1 MVRPYVLVGLA
12 LLPLAACGIVN
23 AAATTGPDAPITT
36 KLPDGGTITT
46 LPDGAVILD
55 DDGGTSSP
63 DGGFCSGS
71 GPVVPVPGAGTTCTG
86 DIGARTFL
94 FAVCA
99 CHDVNVSGA
108 LSTDALNSTSG
119 ATGQN
124 AGSIGSD
131 GAFATNSTLTVHGDV
146 WAAST
151 GEATAVHVVQS
162 GTVAGSVHAGANVV
176 AEQPLT
182 IDGDLFANGNATGP
196 ITCGG
201 MVTIPAGDT
210 ATNTTADGGVVN
222 APVTVIPPCDCGT
235 LLDIPTIVS
244 AFATSNDNAAAGFTS
259 SSLSPAPATTVTI
272 PCGRYYFDAID
283 SVDGGTVNLS
293 VTGRAAIF
301 VNGDLTASASLSIT
315 LVGDA
320 QLDLFIAG
328 NLVLQGG
335 ATIGSPTAPAHARVY
350 VGGSTFTLSGN
361 AQLGAN
367 FYAPHADVQL
377 ASDFSMAGS
386 LFVGSLELS
395 GAFTIHY
402 DESVLSTSGCAQ
414 TGGQCQTCHQ
424 CAGATPACIG
434 GSCAA
439 CVTDGDCCAPLHCNA
454 GSCLDLIP

>member
-1 MVRPYVLVGLA
+1 MVRPSLLA
-12 LLPLAACGIVN
+12 LLAFVPLAACGIVN
-23 AAATTGPDAPITT
+23 AAATTGPDLPTK
-36 KLPDGGTITT
+36 KLPDGGTIVTF
-46 LPDGAVILD
+46 PDGAVDLTP
-55 DDGGTSSP
+55 DGSTLLP

-71 GPVVPVPGAGTTCTG
+71 GPVIAIPGAGTTCTG
-86 DIGARTFL
+86 DLGARTFL

-99 CHDVNVSGA
+99 CNDVNVSGA
-108 LSTDALNSTSG
+108 LITDALNSTSG
-119 ATGQN
+119 ATDQN

-131 GAFATNSTLTVHGDV
+131 GAFNTNSTLFVHGDV
-146 WAAST
+146 WAASS
-151 GEATAVHVVQS
+151 GETTAMRVVQS
-162 GTVAGSVHAGANVV
+162 GTIAGSVHAGADVV
-176 AEQPLT
+176 AEQPLA

-201 MVTIPAGDT
+201 TVHIPAGDT
-210 ATNTTADGGVVN
+210 ATGTTADGGIV
-222 APVTVIPPCDCGT
+222 AGPVTVIPPCDCGT
-235 LLDIPTIVS
+235 LLDVPTIVS

-272 PCGRYYFDAID
+272 PCGRYYFDSID
-283 SVDGGTVNLS
+283 SSDGGTVNLS
-293 VTGRAAIF
+293 IAGRAAIF
-301 VNGDLTASASLSIT
+301 VNGDLTADASLSIT

-328 NLVLQGG
+328 NLVLEGG

-350 VGGSTFTLSGN
+350 VGGNTFTLSGD

-386 LFVGSLELS
+386 LFVGSLQLS

-414 TGGQCQTCHQ
+414 SGGECSTCHQ
-424 CAGATPACIG
+424 CAGTTPACKSG
-434 GSCAA
+434 TCAP
-439 CVTDGDCCAPLHCNA
+439 CVTDDDCCAPLHCSE
-454 GSCLDLIP
+454 GSCVDLIP